1 MKWLFAVIVASG
13 CVSLLTVGCTP
24 IPDPSVGLSPD
35 AVVDLINRAT
45 PAASRPTDIAEAFA
59 LGTRATDVQREML
72 QSDLVGR
79 AVDWTVPV
87 YEVAYS
93 NGRYQVTSQ
102 PIAITDPEAV
112 PLIRVMAIVIP
123 QSDTDDARLRA
134 VHTDDVVRFH
144 GIVQEIRLRTVIVI
158 APAVLILTDEPNFEE
173 RP

>member
-1 MKWLFAVIVASG
+1 MKCSFAVIVASG
-13 CVSLLTVGCTP
+13 CVSLVTAGCTP

-35 AVVDLINRAT
+35 AVVELINRAT
-45 PAASRPTDIAEAFA
+45 PTALTPTEIAEAFA

-72 QSDLVGR
+72 QSELVGR
-79 AVDWTVPV
+79 AIAWTVPV

-102 PIAITDPEAV
+102 PIAITDPAAV
-112 PLIRVMAIVIP
+112 PLIRVTAIVIP
-123 QSDTDDARLRA
+123 QSGTDDARLRA
-134 VHTDDVVRFH
+134 VQTDDVVRLR

-158 APAVLILTDEPNFEE
+158 APAVLILTDEPNFQE

>member
-1 MKWLFAVIVASG
+1 MKWLFRVIVAGG
-13 CVSLLTVGCTP
+13 CASLLSAGCTP
-24 IPDPSVGLSPD
+24 IPDPSAGLSPD
-35 AVVDLINRAT
+35 ATVELIDRAT
-45 PAASRPTDIAEAFA
+45 PTVSSPTDIAEAFA

-72 QSDLVGR
+72 LSALVGR
-79 AVDWTVPV
+79 AVRWTVPV
-87 YEVAYS
+87 YDVAYS

-102 PIAITDPEAV
+102 PIAIMDPEAV

-134 VHTDDVVRFH
+134 VQTDDVVRLH

-158 APAVLILTDEPNFEE
+158 TPAVLIPTEEPNLEE